1 MLFRSIDTATAM
13 ELPMRIVVPS
23 FMTTELQRAFTIG
36 LLLYIPFML
45 IDIVVSCTLMS
56 MGMIML
62 PPSMISAPFKLLL
75 FVTLNGWEL
84 LFSEL
89 VKGFH

>member
-1 MLFRSIDTATAM
+1 
-13 ELPMRIVVPS
+13 
-23 FMTTELQRAFTIG
+23 
-36 LLLYIPFML
+36 ML

-84 LFSEL
+84 LFSNL
-89 VKGFH
+89 VRGFD